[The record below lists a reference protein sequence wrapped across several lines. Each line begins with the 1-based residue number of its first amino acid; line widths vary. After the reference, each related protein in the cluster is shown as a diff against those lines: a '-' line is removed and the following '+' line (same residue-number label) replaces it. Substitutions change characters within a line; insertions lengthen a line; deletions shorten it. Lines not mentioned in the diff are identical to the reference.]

1 MKTIITLLLLSITSI
16 VIGRGDSINIF
27 KSKPVYNLN
36 TQKINLKL
44 IMYKDNSSSN
54 DIKTGGLI
62 LMVAGVV
69 FTTASILEGNYN
81 YGTWSKNPQPGNSY
95 NQTYKTKPFIQ
106 QFPRNIMLVAGVG
119 LTLTGGGIVISNK

>member
-16 VIGRGDSINIF
+16 VIARRDSINIF
-27 KSKPVYNLN
+27 KSKPGYNFN

-106 QFPRNIMLVAGVG
+106 QFPRNIMLVVGVG

>member
-1 MKTIITLLLLSITSI
+1 MKTIITVLFFSITSI
-16 VIGRGDSINIF
+16 VIARRDSINIF
-27 KSKPVYNLN
+27 KSKPEYNFN

-62 LMVAGVV
+62 LMVAGLA
-69 FTTASILEGNYN
+69 FTTSSIIEGNYN

-95 NQTYKTKPFIQ
+95 NQTYSTKPFIQ
-106 QFPRNIMLVAGVG
+106 QFPRNIMLVAGIG
-119 LTLTGGGIVISNK
+119 FTIAGGHIFISNK